1 MKWMEVTIFTTEEGL
16 DPVCARLDMLG
27 INQVMIEQGRESIEQ
42 FLRDTAKY
50 WDYADMDRLV
60 TSDEPCVKAYIADV
74 ADNRATVR
82 AIEDS
87 FAVFHHRKVT
97 PRRAGVQFMPLQ
109 KGDCQPGPRGE
120 RC

>member
-50 WDYADMDRLV
+50 WDYADMDSSLPA
-60 TSDEPCVKAYIADV
+60 TSPV
-74 ADNRATVR
+74 
-82 AIEDS
+82 
-87 FAVFHHRKVT
+87 
-97 PRRAGVQFMPLQ
+97 
-109 KGDCQPGPRGE
+109 
-120 RC
+120 

>member
-50 WDYADMDRLV
+50 WD
-60 TSDEPCVKAYIADV
+60 
-74 ADNRATVR
+74 
-82 AIEDS
+82 
-87 FAVFHHRKVT
+87 
-97 PRRAGVQFMPLQ
+97 
-109 KGDCQPGPRGE
+109 
-120 RC
+120 